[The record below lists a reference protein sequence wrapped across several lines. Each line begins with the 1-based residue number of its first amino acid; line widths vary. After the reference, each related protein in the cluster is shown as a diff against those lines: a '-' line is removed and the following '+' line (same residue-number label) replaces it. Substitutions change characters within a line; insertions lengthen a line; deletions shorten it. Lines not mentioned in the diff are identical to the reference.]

1 MKKAIKTAIA
11 TIVLVSVLGLSACGN
26 SKSNPETKSLYAQ
39 GLEVVQLMNE
49 MIQSEE
55 YINAIATDSLK
66 PTIQELADGN
76 YSKPKAVYS
85 IYASDKEIAELIEFK
100 EFDNISDN
108 LKSFVSSKLCNALIS
123 QINSIGGVDDI
134 AVASICSAGKTFVN
148 EKADGNIIYLYTYDN
163 AVPIAVTFIKGDDN
177 SVSAN
182 GVFLMYDN
190 FPCNSADE
198 IREFFNDSD
207 IKEFFNYITVEINE
221 VEPEK

>member
-49 MIQSEE
+49 MIQSDE

-85 IYASDKEIAELIEFK
+85 IYASDKEIAKLVEFK

-108 LKSFVSSKLCNALIS
+108 LKSFVSSKFCNSLINL
-123 QINSIGGVDDI
+123 INSRGGAEDV
-134 AVASICSAGKTFVN
+134 AVAGICSAGKTFVN
-148 EKADGNIIYLYTYDN
+148 ENVGENIIYLYTYDD
-163 AVPIAVTFIKGDDN
+163 AVPIAVTFITGDDN

-182 GVFLMYDN
+182 GVFVMYDE
-190 FPCNSADE
+190 FTCNSADE
-198 IREFFNDSD
+198 
-207 IKEFFNYITVEINE
+207 IKEFFNYITVEVTEIR
-221 VEPEK
+221 PES

>member
-49 MIQSEE
+49 MIQSDE

-66 PTIQELADGN
+66 TTIQELADGN

-85 IYASDKEIAELIEFK
+85 IYASDKEIAKLVEFK

-108 LKSFVSSKLCNALIS
+108 LKSFVSSKFCNSLINL
-123 QINSIGGVDDI
+123 INSRGGAEDV
-134 AVASICSAGKTFVN
+134 AVAGICSAGKTFVN
-148 EKADGNIIYLYTYDN
+148 ENVGENIIYLYTYDD
-163 AVPIAVTFIKGDDN
+163 AVPIAVTFITGEDN

-182 GVFLMYDN
+182 GVFVMYDD

-198 IREFFNDSD
+198 